1 MRAAK
6 PVNFWRLR
14 QYLSYRP
21 GQTFGMRINICQRNW
36 DRDIQTITTFG
47 QAQLIRRVDG
57 ADSNYAAARGPIT
70 RLPKNGFPCLCT
82 RRFLWFAVEIRKEEQ
97 TICKRGDDAAFLIDL
112 VSPFPIILSNPHA
125 NGVMSGG
132 RD

>member
-57 ADSNYAAARGPIT
+57 RLELCGGSRSDHTAAKEWISLFMHEAVPLVRCRDQEGRADNLQAR
-70 RLPKNGFPCLCT
+70 R
-82 RRFLWFAVEIRKEEQ
+82 W
-97 TICKRGDDAAFLIDL
+97 RGLFD
-112 VSPFPIILSNPHA
+112 
-125 NGVMSGG
+125 
-132 RD
+132 